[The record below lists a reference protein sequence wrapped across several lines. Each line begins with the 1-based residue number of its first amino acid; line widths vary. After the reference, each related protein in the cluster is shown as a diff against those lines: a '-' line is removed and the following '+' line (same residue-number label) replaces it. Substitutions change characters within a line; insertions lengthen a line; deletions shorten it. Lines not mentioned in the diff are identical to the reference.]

1 MRRPPRAESRRRR
14 GAASNEHMNGARR
27 LDLDDAGSETLMELA
42 GKGPCD
48 MCYEAMRNRIGFD
61 GWSVSAAAM
70 IAFESSP

>member
-1 MRRPPRAESRRRR
+1 MRGPPRTESRRPQ
-14 GAASNEHMNGARR
+14 GAASNERTNGVRR
-27 LDLDDAGSETLMELA
+27 LDLDDAGSEALMELA
-42 GKGPCD
+42 GEGPCD